1 MYDDNAALD
10 SAAASGASNNETEA
24 HWQRPGYPL
33 SAAAEAFSGGVEW
46 TPELQLM
53 LAILEDA
60 IACYLQ
66 TLTRPRQNPEILARQ
81 AEYWIRLED
90 WDSPFS
96 FNNICEALAMNPAA
110 LRDRLLKRRENAAA
124 QPSSTD
130 GCKKTRLNNY
140 HNGG

>member
-1 MYDDNAALD
+1 MHDYNRALD
-10 SAAASGASNNETEA
+10 RQAASTASINESEA
-24 HWQRPGYPL
+24 DGRRPGFAVM
-33 SAAAEAFSGGVEW
+33 AAAEAFSTSLEW

-110 LRDRLLKRRENAAA
+110 LRDRVLRRAEKGEKSEDRQTIA
-124 QPSSTD
+124 
-130 GCKKTRLNNY
+130 KKP
-140 HNGG
+140 G